1 MALNIFSQ
9 AAQQYQISTEVF
21 SGPLDLLLQLIERA
35 ELDITRLSL
44 AKVTDQYLEHLRA
57 IGERDPIEVSAFL
70 VIAARLVLIKSLVL
84 LPRNEN
90 QAGLPEEDPGEVLAR
105 QLITY
110 KRFKEIAQFLR
121 EREENGFRTFLRM
134 APLPKFHGKLEIG
147 DYDIA
152 DLARMYSKIISAKV
166 QPHPLSQAVT
176 ISAITIRQRI
186 NEIISILQTGSHSTF
201 HSLLPSD
208 HTRLEIIVTFLALLE
223 LIKHHSI
230 FAQQENLFDDIQL
243 ESVGDL
249 NVDIEPEF

>member
-1 MALNIFSQ
+1 MTFNIFGQ
-9 AAQQYQISTEVF
+9 TARKYQISTEVF

-44 AKVTDQYLEHLRA
+44 ARVTDQYLEHLHT
-57 IGERDPIEVSAFL
+57 ISVRDPIEVSAFL

-90 QAGLPEEDPGEVLAR
+90 ITALPEEDPGEILAR

-110 KRFKEIAQFLR
+110 KRFKEIASFLR
-121 EREENGFRTFLRM
+121 DREDKGFHSYLRM
-134 APLPKFHGKLEIG
+134 APLPKLPGKLEIG
-147 DYDIA
+147 NYNAD
-152 DLARMYSKIISAKV
+152 DLARIYSKIISAKE

-176 ISAITIRQRI
+176 ISAITLRKRI
-186 NEIISILQTGSHSTF
+186 NEIVSILQTTSHSTF
-201 HSLLPSD
+201 HSLLLSD

-230 FAQQENLFDDIQL
+230 FALQENPFDDIQL

-249 NVDIEPEF
+249 NADIEPEF

>member
-1 MALNIFSQ
+1 MAFNIFSQ
-9 AAQQYQISTEVF
+9 TARQYQISTEVF

-44 AKVTDQYLEHLRA
+44 AKVTDQYLEHLHT
-57 IGERDPIEVSAFL
+57 ISEQDPIEVSAFL

-90 QAGLPEEDPGEVLAR
+90 IAALPEEDPGEILAR

-110 KRFKEIAQFLR
+110 KRFKEITLFLR
-121 EREENGFRTFLRM
+121 DREEKGFHTYLRM
-134 APLPKFHGKLEIG
+134 APLPKLPGKLDIG
-147 DYDIA
+147 VYCAA
-152 DLARMYSKIISAKV
+152 DLARIYSKIIGAKE

-176 ISAITIRQRI
+176 ISAITLRQRI
-186 NEIISILQTGSHSTF
+186 NEIVLILQTTSHSTF

-208 HTRLEIIVTFLALLE
+208 HNRLEIIITFLALLE

-230 FAQQENLFDDIQL
+230 FALQENLFDDIQL
-243 ESVGDL
+243 ENLGDL
-249 NVDIEPEF
+249 NADIEPEF

>member
-1 MALNIFSQ
+1 MAFNIFGQ
-9 AAQQYQISTEVF
+9 TAQQYQISTEVF

-44 AKVTDQYLEHLRA
+44 AKVTDQYLEHLRT
-57 IGERDPIEVSAFL
+57 IDERDPIEVSAFL

-90 QAGLPEEDPGEVLAR
+90 LAGLPEEDPGEILAR

-121 EREENGFRTFLRM
+121 KREENGFRTFLRM
-134 APLPKFHGKLEIG
+134 APLPKYHGKLEIG
-147 DYDIA
+147 DYDVT
-152 DLARMYSKIISAKV
+152 DLTRMYSKLISAKV

-186 NEIISILQTGSHSTF
+186 NEIISILHTSSHSTF

-249 NVDIEPEF
+249 NADIEPEF